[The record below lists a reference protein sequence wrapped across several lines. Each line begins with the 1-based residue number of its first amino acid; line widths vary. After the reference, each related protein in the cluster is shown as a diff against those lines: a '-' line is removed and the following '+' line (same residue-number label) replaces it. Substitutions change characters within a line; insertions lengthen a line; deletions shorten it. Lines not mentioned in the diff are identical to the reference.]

1 MTYAQILQNYTKNV
15 EFSTENW
22 IYYLAQQLYSG
33 KDELSCTR
41 LQVWV
46 GYIIACM
53 SIHETCNRLYY
64 PFTHYQ
70 WELIPLLH
78 HPPNLKKKK
87 FWQLKY
93 NHIVPR
99 VTVD

>member
-53 SIHETCNRLYY
+53 SIHETCNSGTLLSLYTLSMRVNTFAT
-64 PFTHYQ
+64 PSSQ
-70 WELIPLLH
+70 PE
-78 HPPNLKKKK
+78 KKKK
-87 FWQLKY
+87 ILTIKIQPY
-93 NHIVPR
+93 CS
-99 VTVD
+99 